1 MSDNMKWCKERALA
15 YLDYQSGYYSPKE
28 AFASMMSDMRKN
40 EDTRK
45 ILESQAISFVI
56 MATMMDMTHDSVK
69 RFIEG
74 FP

>member
-1 MSDNMKWCKERALA
+1 MSDNMKWCKERALE
-15 YLDYQSGYYSPKE
+15 YLDTSGYYSPKE
-28 AFASMMSDMRKN
+28 AFASMLSDMRKF

-45 ILESQAISFVI
+45 ILESEAIGFVI
-56 MATMMDMTHDSVK
+56 MATMTNLTHDSVK